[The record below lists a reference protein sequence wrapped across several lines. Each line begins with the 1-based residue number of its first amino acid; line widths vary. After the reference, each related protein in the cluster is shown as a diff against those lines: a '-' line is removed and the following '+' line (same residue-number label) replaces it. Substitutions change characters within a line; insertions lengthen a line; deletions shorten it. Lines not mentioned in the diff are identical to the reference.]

1 VSLTDEW
8 ISKPGVM
15 MSRSWNRRRVMNMQ
29 CKLCKCTLEGD
40 SFGKF
45 CIRCDKIKAE
55 TIDAIIAQLGEV

>member
-1 VSLTDEW
+1 
-8 ISKPGVM
+8 
-15 MSRSWNRRRVMNMQ
+15 MQ